1 MAASGLLNTR
11 EVAQESVS
19 TGVGLLA
26 GTSILLLTLL
36 WGTCVIVGS
45 IQSSKPTISNTSS
58 SRLLSWLTEFGV
70 TTDLETSYTARIMVL
85 SVIPFLIL
93 QVPKI
98 FNSNSGEYLT
108 ILSSLVVSVVSLLI
122 YFFYQIFEPW
132 IQKRRLEYVK
142 YDEPLLRI
150 LQLVQERALGRILT
164 GEGAPNIN
172 AIQRLFQE
180 IDQDGDDYISP
191 SEVRQLLLEIKS
203 TGMNINKD
211 SASEELIKVL
221 DLNDDKKIT
230 KEEFVHTFTKWLE
243 ETKYAMDKRYFTI
256 NSLKRIY
263 QVFHPFVESKRKEH
277 EMKRNLISEIVK
289 IDRDEDNCISK
300 DELKE
305 LMKKIEIGKISWDV
319 DEAAEKIVEALD
331 TSGDQM
337 IDEKEFAEGIVRWTI
352 NTSENVTPV
361 STRSQDENNRGTWE
375 EVDKLLEDEKTN
387 AVDKSSWAWFKAIM
401 SMVLGAAILSVLAE
415 PLTQSVQNF
424 SEDAGIPSFF
434 VSFVLVP
441 LATNARAA
449 TAAITTA
456 CRKKSIATSLT
467 FSEIYGGVFMNNIL
481 GCSVLLFIIYARGL
495 TWEFSAEVLVVL
507 ITCAIMCLAVSFR
520 SDFPLWTSFMA
531 FLLYPFSLFLV
542 YVFNDVLDYV

>member
-1 MAASGLLNTR
+1 
-11 EVAQESVS
+11 
-19 TGVGLLA
+19 
-26 GTSILLLTLL
+26 
-36 WGTCVIVGS
+36 
-45 IQSSKPTISNTSS
+45 
-58 SRLLSWLTEFGV
+58 
-70 TTDLETSYTARIMVL
+70 
-85 SVIPFLIL
+85 
-93 QVPKI
+93 
-98 FNSNSGEYLT
+98 
-108 ILSSLVVSVVSLLI
+108 
-122 YFFYQIFEPW
+122 
-132 IQKRRLEYVK
+132 
-142 YDEPLLRI
+142 
-150 LQLVQERALGRILT
+150 
-164 GEGAPNIN
+164 
-172 AIQRLFQE
+172 
-180 IDQDGDDYISP
+180 
-191 SEVRQLLLEIKS
+191 
-203 TGMNINKD
+203 MNINKD

-230 KEEFVHTFTKWLE
+230 KEEFVYTFTKWLE
-243 ETKYAMDKRYFTI
+243 ETKYAMDRRYFTI
-256 NSLKRIY
+256 NSLKRFY
-263 QVFHPFVESKRKEH
+263 QVFHPFVESTREH
-277 EMKRNLISEIVK
+277 EMKRNLITEIVSHLQSVALGNLIK
-289 IDRDEDNCISK
+289 EDGTPDLLAIRRLFEEIDLDEDNCISK

-319 DEAAEKIVEALD
+319 DEAAEKIMEALD

-337 IDEKEFAEGIVRWTI
+337 IDEKEFAEGIVRWLI

-361 STRSQDENNRGTWE
+361 STRSQDDNNRGTWE
-375 EVDKLLEDEKTN
+375 EVDKLLKDEKTN

-456 CRKKSIATSLT
+456 CRKKSITTSLT
-467 FSEIYGGVFMNNIL
+467 FSEIYGGVFMNNVL
-481 GCSVLLFIIYARGL
+481 GCSVLLFLIYARGL

-507 ITCAIMCLAVSFR
+507 ITCGIMCLAVSFR